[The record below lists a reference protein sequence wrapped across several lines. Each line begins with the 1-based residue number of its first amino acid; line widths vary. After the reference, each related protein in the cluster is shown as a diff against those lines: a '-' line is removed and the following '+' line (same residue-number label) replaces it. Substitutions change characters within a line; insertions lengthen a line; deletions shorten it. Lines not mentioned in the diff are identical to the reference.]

1 VNAAEFIELLPH
13 NRSRNGHPHRNVHP
27 QIDRVAGR
35 ELGIML
41 RVTYVTSFAHCLF
54 VTLWQVLRLRRVHR
68 SYVMQCVN

>member
-1 VNAAEFIELLPH
+1 MQQSLLKCCLIIAA
-13 NRSRNGHPHRNVHP
+13 VTMHP